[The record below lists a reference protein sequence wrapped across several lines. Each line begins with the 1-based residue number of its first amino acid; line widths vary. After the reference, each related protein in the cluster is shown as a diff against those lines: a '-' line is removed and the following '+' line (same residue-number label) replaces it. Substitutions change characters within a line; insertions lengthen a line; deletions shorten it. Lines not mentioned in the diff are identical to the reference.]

1 MPPTCRRRSYA
12 CVRDARTFVPESR
25 DVPRSIQSRDRRDRL
40 ATLLSDVTIVSH
52 SRRLARRARHSLT
65 QTLTQ
70 SQKSHNNISTCG
82 SERAEWIIIMRV
94 LAFARVRID
103 TLGRSARACT
113 RKAIART
120 RTRRDMWM
128 CPHASIARMTKASY
142 AQCAHAQINRPGP
155 RKARQ

>member
-1 MPPTCRRRSYA
+1 MAERRGRTAGSQDEIRLVTALAAGGVAGRLSFSGSAGCPPPPAPCIGRSYFRA
-12 CVRDARTFVPESR
+12 SR
-25 DVPRSIQSRDRRDRL
+25 CTH
-40 ATLLSDVTIVSH
+40 A
-52 SRRLARRARHSLT
+52 SLYRGM
-65 QTLTQ
+65 TQ
-70 SQKSHNNISTCG
+70 SQKSHNNISACG

-103 TLGRSARACT
+103 TLGHAARACT

-142 AQCAHAQINRPGP
+142 AQCARAQINRPGP